1 MRTPSEK
8 TLCEIKL
15 KLWQCTEIRYRERK
29 ENKMKQIIMEAEQSG
44 KEERKD
50 RLAAYEKAVR
60 ECMKRNS
67 RKEENKC
74 R

>member
-1 MRTPSEK
+1 MHPSEK

-50 RLAAYEKAVR
+50 RLAA
-60 ECMKRNS
+60 MKRRSGNV
-67 RKEENKC
+67 
-74 R
+74 

>member
-1 MRTPSEK
+1 
-8 TLCEIKL
+8 
-15 KLWQCTEIRYRERK
+15 
-29 ENKMKQIIMEAEQSG
+29 MKQIIMEAEQSG

-67 RKEENKC
+67 RKEEK
-74 R
+74 